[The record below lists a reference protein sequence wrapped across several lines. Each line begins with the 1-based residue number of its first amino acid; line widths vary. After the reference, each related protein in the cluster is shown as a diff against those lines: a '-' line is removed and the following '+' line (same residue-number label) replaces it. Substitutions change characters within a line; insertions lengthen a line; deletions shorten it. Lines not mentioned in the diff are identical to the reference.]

1 MAAPHAGARLHFW
14 ARGRQLCVQDTAG
27 SFRQLEL
34 SGAVDIVQEQGNF
47 TTPTAPFGQTP
58 PTGHSL
64 TIVISRDTRE
74 ATDIYMAE
82 GDAPGPSLANLGRGN
97 PTALQ

>member
-1 MAAPHAGARLHFW
+1 VP
-14 ARGRQLCVQDTAG
+14 DTAG

-34 SGAVDIVQEQGNF
+34 SRAVDIVQEQGNF

-74 ATDIYMAE
+74 ATGIYMAE